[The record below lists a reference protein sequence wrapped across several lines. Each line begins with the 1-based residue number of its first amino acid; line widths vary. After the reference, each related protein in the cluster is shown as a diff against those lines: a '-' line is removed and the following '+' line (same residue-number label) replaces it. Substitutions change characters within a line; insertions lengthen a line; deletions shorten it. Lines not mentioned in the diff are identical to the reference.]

1 MVPGSTTLARPTSSS
16 SSSARARGPPTSSA
30 AAVTAPATTSASPRS
45 PPAAAST
52 ADSRRV
58 STVALAAP
66 STASR
71 SGAGAASRR
80 RASNLPPP
88 PAAVLQ
94 APPPPAPADDP
105 VLSDDERALCARLDL
120 SPRELVELKEV
131 FRLVDKDGGGT
142 ISKDELEVLMRTLG
156 LRASKVEVQSMV
168 DEIVAPGKDEID
180 LEAFVTAMSRKVTTS
195 RPHAELLTAF
205 RIFDEGGPLAPT
217 GRVRTADLFAI
228 LEAMG
233 AVDRRLKHEDTE
245 DLVSSLAP
253 NALENGFFDYE
264 NYLSM
269 LFSS

>member
-1 MVPGSTTLARPTSSS
+1 MVPASATLARPSSS
-16 SSSARARGPPTSSA
+16 SSSARARGVPTSATTAPTSS
-30 AAVTAPATTSASPRS
+30 TSPRS
-45 PPAAAST
+45 TPATST

-58 STVALAAP
+58 SSVALAAP

-71 SGAGAASRR
+71 SGAAASRR
-80 RASNLPPP
+80 RASILPP
-88 PAAVLQ
+88 PAAA
-94 APPPPAPADDP
+94 APPPPAPTDDP

-195 RPHAELLTAF
+195 RPHAELLAAF

>member
-1 MVPGSTTLARPTSSS
+1 MVPASATLARPTSSS
-16 SSSARARGPPTSSA
+16 SSSARARGPITSA
-30 AAVTAPATTSASPRS
+30 AAVPPTSTSPRS
-45 PPAAAST
+45 PPTAST

-58 STVALAAP
+58 SAVALAAP
-66 STASR
+66 SSTASR
-71 SGAGAASRR
+71 GAAAHRR
-80 RASNLPPP
+80 RASILPPP
-88 PAAVLQ
+88 TNVP
-94 APPPPAPADDP
+94 APPPPAPVDDP

-195 RPHAELLTAF
+195 RPHAELLAAF